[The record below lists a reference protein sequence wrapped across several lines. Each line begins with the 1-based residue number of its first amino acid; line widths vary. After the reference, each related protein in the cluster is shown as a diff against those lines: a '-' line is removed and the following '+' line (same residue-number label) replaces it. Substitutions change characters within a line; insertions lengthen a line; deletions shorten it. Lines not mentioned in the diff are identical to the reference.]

1 MSRYAEC
8 ASTRMRHGISTPRTS
23 VEVRSSWQ
31 TAMQSHEA
39 LATLLRTDIRPHASK
54 QRVNAF

>member
-1 MSRYAEC
+1 MRYGVSAPLI
-8 ASTRMRHGISTPRTS
+8 A
-23 VEVRSSWQ
+23 VEVRSAWR

-39 LATLLRTDIRPHASK
+39 LATLPRTDIRPHASK